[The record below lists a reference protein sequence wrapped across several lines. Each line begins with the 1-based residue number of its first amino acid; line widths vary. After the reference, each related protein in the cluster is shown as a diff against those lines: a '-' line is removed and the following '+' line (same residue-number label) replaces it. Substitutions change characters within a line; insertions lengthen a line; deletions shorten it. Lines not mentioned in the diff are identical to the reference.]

1 MHCMIQYQLQDQL
14 QGLVRL
20 LQQLTDEQYT
30 RKIRHLGQA
39 TIGGHSRHII
49 EIVQCVLSGYETGRV
64 DYIHRYRNTELEM
77 NRSAAIQLI
86 QEVERMLNK
95 TDRSLELFMETATG
109 VLQNSLLTTYLR
121 EIIYSI
127 EHTVH
132 HLALIKVAL
141 TEMELSLADE
151 TFGIAYS
158 TMLYRKSIA
167 KG

>member
-49 EIVQCVLSGYETGRV
+49 EIVQCVLSGYKTGRV
-64 DYIHRYRNTELEM
+64 DYINRYRNTELEM

-86 QEVERMLNK
+86 QEVEIMLNK

-151 TFGIAYS
+151 TFGLAYS